1 MKKLR
6 IPAALLLLLAI
17 LLLTCS
23 VGRRPFRGLDPS
35 SIVSASV
42 RLIPPDETLPVPDT
56 GKLAELLREQVIY
69 RRDSS
74 YTEYAGQAVIFTL
87 ELTDGTA
94 RQVMAYNPFLIIDGV
109 GYRCE
114 YQPCEALNQYGN
126 DLLRS
131 AS

>member
-6 IPAALLLLLAI
+6 IPAVLLLLLAI

-23 VGRRPFRGLDPS
+23 VGRRPFQGLDPG

-56 GKLAELLREQVIY
+56 GKLAELLQEQVIY

-87 ELTDGTA
+87 ELDDGTT
-94 RQVMAYNPFLIIDGV
+94 RRVMAYNPFLVVDGV
-109 GYRCE
+109 GYRCK
-114 YQPCEALNQYGN
+114 YQPCEALNQYAN